1 MSSTGVAPAISN
13 EDGSIS
19 PLVGAPALGNGCAT
33 RKCEFCAEEILEEAR
48 KCKHCGEF
56 ADRSISVGVGI
67 IFALGLI
74 TACVL
79 AGFQPAASDG
89 VVAVGV
95 WAIFVLLFART
106 IGPVLAGLR
115 ASDLLG
121 VGVNGYRRVCRFF
134 LERGF
139 FPKRS
144 VAE

>member
-1 MSSTGVAPAISN
+1 MSSTGVAPAMEN
-13 EDGSIS
+13 
-19 PLVGAPALGNGCAT
+19 PAS
-33 RKCEFCAEEILEEAR
+33 RKCEFCAEEILAEAK

-56 ADRSISVGVGI
+56 PDRNISVGVGI

-89 VVAVGV
+89 IVAVGV

-106 IGPVLAGLR
+106 LGPALAGFR
-115 ASDLLG
+115 AGNLLG
-121 VGVNGYRRVCRFF
+121 VGVNGYRRICRFF
-134 LERGF
+134 VERSF
-139 FPKRS
+139 FPKRP

>member
-1 MSSTGVAPAISN
+1 MSSTGI
-13 EDGSIS
+13 
-19 PLVGAPALGNGCAT
+19 APALEDGGGEGLSGKGHLENARAV
-33 RKCEFCAEEILEEAR
+33 RKCEFCAEEILAEAK

-56 ADRSISVGVGI
+56 VDRSISVGVGV

-106 IGPVLAGLR
+106 IGPALAGLR
-115 ASDLLG
+115 MSGLLG
-121 VGVNGYRRVCRFF
+121 YSVNRYRRVRRFF
-134 LERGF
+134 VERSF
-139 FPKRS
+139 FPKRP

>member
-1 MSSTGVAPAISN
+1 MPSTGF
-13 EDGSIS
+13 
-19 PLVGAPALGNGCAT
+19 ALATEHAET
-33 RKCEFCAEEILEEAR
+33 RKCEFCAEKILAEAK

-56 ADRSISVGVGI
+56 ADRSISIGVGV

-95 WAIFVLLFART
+95 WAVFVLLFART
-106 IGPVLAGLR
+106 LGPVLAGLR
-115 ASDLLG
+115 FKGALS
-121 VGVNGYRRVCRFF
+121 VGVNGYRRVRRFF
-134 LERGF
+134 LERSF
-139 FPKRS
+139 FPKRP

>member
-1 MSSTGVAPAISN
+1 MSSTGVAQALEN
-13 EDGSIS
+13 GS
-19 PLVGAPALGNGCAT
+19 GGGLGNADTT
-33 RKCEFCAEEILEEAR
+33 RKCEFCAEEILAEAK

-56 ADRSISVGVGI
+56 SDRSVSVGVGV

-89 VVAVGV
+89 MVAVGV

-106 IGPVLAGLR
+106 IGPALAGLR
-115 ASDLLG
+115 VSNLLG
-121 VGVNGYRRVCRFF
+121 SGVNGYRQVRRFF
-134 LERGF
+134 VERSF
-139 FPKRS
+139 LPKRP